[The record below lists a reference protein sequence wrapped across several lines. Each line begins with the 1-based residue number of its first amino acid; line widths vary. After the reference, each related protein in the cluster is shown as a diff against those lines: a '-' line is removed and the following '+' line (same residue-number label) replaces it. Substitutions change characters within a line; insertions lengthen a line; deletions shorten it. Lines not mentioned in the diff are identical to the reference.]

1 MSKVVMLS
9 LLIANVEVFAQG
21 TMTPPHRI
29 EQQCG
34 QHRVAITCGKE
45 LNDPNYADDTRQC
58 NRNTLTF
65 TGPDGNVLVPKQP
78 SSFRQEFVIE
88 KTPTSFA
95 CAQGS
100 DGNYYVTVEFSA
112 CPAGAVGAMC
122 TVYDL
127 FTSDGR
133 RLTVN
138 GRNLDALHKKYGI
151 QYAKNLEIEEEK

>member
-1 MSKVVMLS
+1 MSKVVMLL
-9 LLIANVEVFAQG
+9 LLIVSIEVFAQG
-21 TMTPPHRI
+21 TMTPPRQI

-34 QHRVAITCGKE
+34 QYRVAITCGKE
-45 LNDPNYADDTRQC
+45 LNDSGYADDNRQC
-58 NRNTLTF
+58 NRNTLSF

-78 SSFRQEFVIE
+78 NSFRQEFIVE

-95 CAQGS
+95 CAQGK

-112 CPAGAVGAMC
+112 CPAGAAGAMC
-122 TVYDL
+122 MVHDL

-138 GRNLDALHKKYGI
+138 SRNLDTLHKKYGI
-151 QYAKNLEIEEEK
+151 PFAKHLEIEEEK